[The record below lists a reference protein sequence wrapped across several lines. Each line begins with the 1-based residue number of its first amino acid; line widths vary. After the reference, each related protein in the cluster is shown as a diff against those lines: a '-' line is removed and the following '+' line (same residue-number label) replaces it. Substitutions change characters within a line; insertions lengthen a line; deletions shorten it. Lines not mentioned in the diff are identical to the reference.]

1 MTGRKTSMANLPVDG
16 GIAGF
21 DATSGRSATQT
32 GTLEPRCVHGH
43 ERTPDRTR
51 ASDAERERIV
61 AILRDAVMHGRITVE
76 ELDERSAAAYGA
88 VTRGELA
95 ALIEDLPQ
103 PPPPPPPPPA
113 FPPPAQAARIVSNAP
128 RAHAPA
134 PPPWVKPWPGL
145 RSWMPGMQMFSERWV
160 SPPDPRHAGRIVLDH
175 VVPIFTN
182 VGYKTIHR
190 GDRQL
195 VLQNGLGAIVTIDM
209 AIADGHTET
218 HVWGVAP
225 RSARQ
230 ALENLS
236 R

>member
-1 MTGRKTSMANLPVDG
+1 ML
-16 GIAGF
+16 
-21 DATSGRSATQT
+21 T
-32 GTLEPRCVHGH
+32 GTV
-43 ERTPDRTR
+43 DRTR
-51 ASDAERERIV
+51 ASDTERERIV

-76 ELDERSAAAYGA
+76 ELDERSAAAYAA

-103 PPPPPPPPPA
+103 PPPPPRPMPPPPP
-113 FPPPAQAARIVSNAP
+113 FPPVQGARVAPMAP
-128 RAHAPA
+128 REHAPA

-145 RSWMPGMQMFSERWV
+145 RTWMPGMQMFSERWA

-175 VVPIFTN
+175 VVPIFTG
-182 VGYKTIHR
+182 VGYQTIR
-190 GDRQL
+190 RSDRQL
-195 VLQNGLGAIVTIDM
+195 VLQNALGAVVTIDM
-209 AIADGHTET
+209 AVGNGRTET

-230 ALENLS
+230 ALEQLS